1 MNKNLEN
8 YMNSI
13 SEEERKANARK
24 AGEASGE
31 ARRKKKLW
39 KESVELIT
47 SGILTEDVA
56 SQVRERFGIG
66 DDVEL
71 THQDQIIAALA
82 EKAQKGDKDS
92 AQFLR
97 DTVGQNPTTM
107 VKLGNLE
114 DKPFKTLD
122 LSGLSDEE
130 LKRLAEREQP
140 ED

>member
-13 SEEERKANARK
+13 SEEERKANAKK

-47 SGILTEDVA
+47 SGILTEEA
-56 SQVRERFGIG
+56 AEQVRQKFNIEE
-66 DDVEL
+66 DVEL
-71 THQDQIIAALA
+71 THQDQIIAAVA
-82 EKAQKGDKDS
+82 EKAKKGDKEA

-107 VKLGNLE
+107 VKLGNLD
-114 DKPFKTLD
+114 DKPFKSID
-122 LSGLSDEE
+122 LGSLSDEQ
-130 LKRLAEREQP
+130 LRQLAEREAP
-140 ED
+140 EK

>member
-56 SQVRERFGIG
+56 AQVRERFGIG

-130 LKRLAEREQP
+130 LKRLAERELP

>member
-1 MNKNLEN
+1 MSGNIQKYVDSLTP
-8 YMNSI
+8 
-13 SEEERKANARK
+13 EERKASAHR
-24 AGEASGE
+24 AAAASVE

-47 SGILTEDVA
+47 SGILTEEVA
-56 SQVRERFGIG
+56 AQVRERFGIG

-71 THQDQIIAALA
+71 THQDQIIAALT
-82 EKAQKGDKDS
+82 EKAQKGDRDS

-107 VKLGNLE
+107 IKLGNLE
-114 DKPFKTLD
+114 DKPFKMLD

>member
-47 SGILTEDVA
+47 SGILTEEVA
-56 SQVRERFGIG
+56 AQVREKFGIEA
-66 DDVEL
+66 DVEL

-107 VKLGNLE
+107 IKLGNLE

>member
-47 SGILTEDVA
+47 SGILTEEVA
-56 SQVRERFGIG
+56 AQVREKFGIEA
-66 DDVEL
+66 DVEL
-71 THQDQIIAALA
+71 THQDQIIAALT
-82 EKAQKGDKDS
+82 EKAQKGDRDS

-107 VKLGNLE
+107 IKLGNLE